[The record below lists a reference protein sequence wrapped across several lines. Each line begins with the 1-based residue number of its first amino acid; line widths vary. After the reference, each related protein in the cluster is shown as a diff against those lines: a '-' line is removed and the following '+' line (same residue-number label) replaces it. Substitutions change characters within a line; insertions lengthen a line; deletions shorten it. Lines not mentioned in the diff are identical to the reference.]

1 MHPFQVNGL
10 SPTPV
15 HAMVC
20 ATAGPIAG
28 VIMFVLS
35 MLLTQFSIVNLVEV
49 KAVLEARRSG
59 HGSTDRTPLLDEDST
74 ISINTPS
81 SGKSKPVKQLDFTEC
96 MSETFGWIGEWAAI
110 FAIFVATYGSCVAYL
125 LFIRDNMS
133 KFFPQ
138 VFAEKDTWVWVSCIP
153 LCGLAWPD
161 SVGFL
166 APFSLLGLAAAF
178 AFAVVVV
185 YNATDQMT
193 SHEFMERLDNAPVFK
208 PTTFPLALSIAAFCN
223 EGIVVLTPSTQSAMI
238 RPETYNWTAFW
249 GICYFIVCYMAVG
262 CVHFCHDQLT
272 SHSFCFCA
280 TDIAS
285 RCTVIIDRLLRRL
298 PFCFA

>member
-1 MHPFQVNGL
+1 
-10 SPTPV
+10 
-15 HAMVC
+15 MVC

-193 SHEFMERLDNAPVFK
+193 SHQFMERLDKAPVFK